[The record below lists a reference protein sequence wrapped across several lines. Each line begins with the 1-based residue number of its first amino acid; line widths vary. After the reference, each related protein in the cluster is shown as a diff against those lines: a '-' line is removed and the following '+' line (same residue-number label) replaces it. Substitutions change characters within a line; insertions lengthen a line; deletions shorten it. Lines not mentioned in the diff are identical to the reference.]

1 MPTANGFNT
10 GKDITLVIST
20 PTGVLQIDGLTGF
33 KAAQLTQPLD
43 SKLITGDNIYDEI
56 PLGWSGTFN
65 LERLDSAVD
74 DYFAA
79 DENGYFTGVK
89 PNSIVTITQV
99 IQENV
104 GTTIY
109 RFAGVALKFEDAGE
123 WRGDQKV
130 MQSISFKASRRLK
143 VQ

>member
-10 GKDITLVIST
+10 GKDVTLVIST

-33 KAAQLTQPLD
+33 KAQQLTQALD

-65 LERLDSAVD
+65 LERLDSTVD

-79 DENGYFTGVK
+79 DENGYYTGVK
-89 PNSIVTITQV
+89 PNSIVTITQS

-104 GTTIY
+104 GVTIY
-109 RFAGVALKFEDAGE
+109 RFTGVALKFEDAGE

-130 MQSISFKASRRLK
+130 MQSLSFKSSRRLK

>member
-10 GKDITLVIST
+10 GKDVTLVIST

-43 SKLITGDNIYDEI
+43 SKLITGVNLYDEI

-65 LERLDSAVD
+65 LERLDSTVD

-79 DENGYFTGVK
+79 DESGYFTGVK
-89 PNSIVTITQV
+89 PNSIVTITQT
-99 IQENV
+99 IQENS
-104 GTTIY
+104 GNTQY
-109 RFAGVALKFEDAGE
+109 RFTGVALKFEDAGE

-130 MQSISFKASRRLK
+130 MQTISFRASRRLK

>member
-10 GKDITLVIST
+10 GKDVTLVIST

-33 KAAQLTQPLD
+33 KAQQLTQALD

-65 LERLDSAVD
+65 LERLDSTVD

-79 DENGYFTGVK
+79 DENGYYSGVK
-89 PNSIVTITQV
+89 PNSIVTITQS

-104 GTTIY
+104 GVTIY
-109 RFAGVALKFEDAGE
+109 RFTGVALKFEDAGE

-130 MQSISFKASRRLK
+130 MQSLSFKASRRLK